1 MATIS
6 SLPLS
11 SPLIAPLA
19 PVSLQP
25 SVAGVA
31 AAPMVLPVSEPVA
44 PSQAQP
50 AAAALPANLSESAAM
65 RPDQV
70 FMARQMAWPVWD
82 GASLASAWRTMVRAY
97 GAQLTA
103 LQQQGRAQA
112 SHGSFLMT
120 GWQGG
125 TPGAQANPAV
135 QQNALLWHPEAWR
148 FVLPGPGGQQMALR
162 LLAGHGDAPPSRRR
176 RAKAALRLEVV
187 LADGSHATVQLEMV
201 DGVLMELAAEHPRAV
216 AHLRHA
222 LPALQRAIE
231 QAGLRLTRASV
242 RLGLWPATPLQ
253 QYTPQVSAALPPSLF
268 SAMADVALLLTGSTV
283 SEPAT
288 SVAFSEAAGSYPPP
302 GIQDHRVRTQTLTHA
317 FKLPVQRQQAQ
328 DQAQD

>member
-31 AAPMVLPVSEPVA
+31 AAPMVLPVSEPLA
-44 PSQAQP
+44 QTQAP
-50 AAAALPANLSESAAM
+50 AAAAGLPANLSDSSAM

-82 GASLASAWRTMVRAY
+82 GASLARAWRTMVHAY
-97 GAQLTA
+97 GAQLAT
-103 LQQQGRAQA
+103 LQQQGRAQPA
-112 SHGSFLMT
+112 QSGFLMT

-125 TPGAQANPAV
+125 TPGAQANPAA

-148 FVLPGPGGQQMALR
+148 FVLPGPGGQQLALR
-162 LLAGHGDAPPSRRR
+162 LLAGHSDTPPSRRK
-176 RAKAALRLEVV
+176 RAKAALRLEVI

-201 DGVLMELAAEHPRAV
+201 DGVFMELAAEHPRAV

-222 LPALQRAIE
+222 LPALQRVIE

-242 RLGLWPATPLQ
+242 RLGIWPATPLQ
-253 QYTPQVSAALPPSLF
+253 QYSLQVSAALPPPLF
-268 SAMADVALLLTGSTV
+268 TAMAEVALLLTGSTV
-283 SEPAT
+283 AEPAT
-288 SVAFSEAAGSYPPP
+288 SVAFTDAAAAYPLASV
-302 GIQDHRVRTQTLTHA
+302 QDNRVFTQTPPHPLA
-317 FKLPVQRQQAQ
+317 MALGQQQ
-328 DQAQD
+328 D